1 MENQNESPS
10 LVIGSTTEGVVS
22 GVTSFG
28 AFVKFPGNE
37 EGLVHIS
44 EIANEYVTNIGDFVA
59 LGDKINV
66 KILGLNKKNKY
77 DLSLKQTKDA
87 PPRSPSSRPEGGA
100 RPSTRPSSSAPPSM
114 PPKRA
119 FKYKKAEKVVTAAS
133 PFEDKMNVFLKKS
146 EEKLIDLKRNIQ
158 TKQGVKKRKKR

>member
-10 LVIGSTTEGVVS
+10 LVVGSIVEGTIS

-44 EIANEYVTNIGDFVA
+44 EIANEYVTNIADFVA
-59 LGDKINV
+59 LGDKVKV

-77 DLSLKQTKDA
+77 DLSLKQTKEQQKPNPDDHFSGGGEKNT
-87 PPRSPSSRPEGGA
+87 SP
-100 RPSTRPSSSAPPSM
+100 RPS
-114 PPKRA
+114 
-119 FKYKKAEKVVTAAS
+119 FKYKKTEKPISTAS
-133 PFEDKMNVFLKKS
+133 PFEDRMSKFLKKS

-158 TKQGVKKRKKR
+158 TKQGIKKRKKR

>member
-10 LVIGSTTEGVVS
+10 LITGSIIEGTIS

-44 EIANEYVTNIGDFVA
+44 EIANEYVTNIADFVT
-59 LGDKINV
+59 LGDKV
-66 KILGLNKKNKY
+66 KVKVLGLNKKNKY
-77 DLSLKQTKDA
+77 DLSLKQTKEDQK
-87 PPRSPSSRPEGGA
+87 PSQEGG
-100 RPSTRPSSSAPPSM
+100 STGDVNQHSAA
-114 PPKRA
+114 PKRPA
-119 FKYKKAEKVVTAAS
+119 FKYKKTEKPMVSVS
-133 PFEDKMNVFLKKS
+133 PFEDRMSKFLKKS